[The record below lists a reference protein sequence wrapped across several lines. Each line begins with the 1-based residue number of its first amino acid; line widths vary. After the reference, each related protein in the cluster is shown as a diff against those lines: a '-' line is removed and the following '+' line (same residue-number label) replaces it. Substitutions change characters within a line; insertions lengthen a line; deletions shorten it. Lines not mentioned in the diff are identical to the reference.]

1 MPDTLALRTWHNRQ
15 IELNRKPNYTVSF
28 NCYVTRPLH
37 HMGTFHIKY
46 LWNGGFK
53 VTDNYFYSAV
63 TYKANKKENIITA
76 SVQGKSI
83 FDLK

>member
-1 MPDTLALRTWHNRQ
+1 
-15 IELNRKPNYTVSF
+15 
-28 NCYVTRPLH
+28 
-37 HMGTFHIKY
+37 MGTFHIKY

-53 VTDNYFYSAV
+53 VTDNYFYSSV

-76 SVQGKSI
+76 TVQGKSI